1 MTIATQPNLERAMAT
16 WVRCTTSHGD
26 EIRVNLDHVATVR
39 QYQKDRGGTG
49 CEITFSG
56 GVPSPIVVKED
67 QEHLTGRLGPSH

>member
-1 MTIATQPNLERAMAT
+1 MTINQSGERAMAT

-56 GVPSPIVVKED
+56 GVPSAIVVKED

>member
-1 MTIATQPNLERAMAT
+1 MAT

-39 QYQKDRGGTG
+39 QYQKDGTG
-49 CEITFSG
+49 CEVTFVG
-56 GVPSPIVVKED
+56 GVPSAIIPKEN

>member
-1 MTIATQPNLERAMAT
+1 MTINQSGEQAMAT

-49 CEITFSG
+49 CEITFVG
-56 GVPSPIVVKED
+56 GVPSPIVVKEN

>member
-1 MTIATQPNLERAMAT
+1 MAT

-26 EIRVNLDHVATVR
+26 EIRVNVDHVATVR

-49 CEITFSG
+49 CELTFAG
-56 GVPSPIVVKED
+56 GVPSAIVVKED